1 MCVGERRKLTIPP
14 QLAYGDEGIA
24 GVIPKKAT
32 LTFEVEL
39 VKIEDGESPAN
50 VSDRLV
56 FTSISLIGMIG
67 LTTLFSLI
75 GSNRLQ

>member
-56 FTSISLIGMIG
+56 FTSSSLIGMIG

-75 GSNRLQ
+75 GSNRFQ